1 MMAETL
7 YNMYKALPLATLGR
21 LYTSILMKHPRI
33 GNYTRT
39 GGAWRVESVS
49 DDAMALKNGEISLI
63 ADRYHGTI
71 LLFESLSWKHLY
83 LPKGGIKGKTVL
95 DVGCGD
101 GETAAFFF
109 ENGAKRV
116 VGIEIMRGCAQNAKE
131 NAKRNGWDLD
141 VLDEPFKLEHLAIP
155 HDFVKIDIDGG
166 ERILLE
172 YDENLGP
179 CRIEMHPSLIGPII
193 GRWGLDAT
201 ITPDIRDKIVEKF
214 GLARIKSAGTEI
226 FGRDS

>member
-7 YNMYKALPLATLGR
+7 YNVYKALPLATLGR

-33 GNYTRT
+33 ANYTRT

-49 DDAMALKNGEISLI
+49 GDAMALKNGEISLI

-71 LLFESLSWKHLY
+71 LLFESLSWKPLY

-95 DVGCGD
+95 DVGMGC
-101 GETAAFFF
+101 GETTAFFF
-109 ENGAKRV
+109 ENGAKKI
-116 VGIEIMRGCAQNAKE
+116 VGVEIMEGCAQNAKQ
-131 NAKRNGWDLD
+131 NAKRNGWDLE
-141 VLDEPFKLEHLAIP
+141 VFGEPFKLEHLAIP
-155 HDFVKIDIDGG
+155 HDFLKMDIDGG
-166 ERILLE
+166 ERLLLDYKNE
-172 YDENLGP
+172 LGS

-193 GRWGLDAT
+193 GRWGMDAT

-214 GLARIKSAGTEI
+214 GLTRIKSAGTEI